1 MRLVVREGKPMNPVV
16 RSLAVVAL
24 AVAAVVPA
32 QEFRE
37 RQDYFKLSVPVE
49 TRNPQKIEV
58 VEVFSYGCIH
68 CYQLEPILNAWVLAQ
83 GDDVDFH
90 RVPMATRNLRTLAQ
104 AFFTAKELDILPKVH
119 MPMFENIHD
128 YGIDMSQPKW
138 IRRMFVTQ
146 AGVDEEEFMRTFD
159 SFAIATQVR
168 RADAQTRLYRVQGTP
183 TIIVDGRYL
192 VDTVS
197 AGSAEGMLLVVNH
210 LLAKER
216 AERESKAAE
225 KAAQGDVGEQ
235 ASESPTG

>member
-1 MRLVVREGKPMNPVV
+1 MRIVVREGKPMNLVS

-24 AVAAVVPA
+24 AVTVAVPA

-37 RQDYFKLSVPVE
+37 RQDYFRLPVPVE
-49 TRNPQKIEV
+49 TRDPAKIEV

-90 RVPMATRNLRTLAQ
+90 RVPMATRNLRALAQ
-104 AFFTAKELDILPKVH
+104 AFYTANQLDILPKVH
-119 MPMFENIHD
+119 MAMFAGIHD
-128 YGIDMSQPKW
+128 YGIDMSQPKH
-138 IRRMFVTQ
+138 IRRLFVRE
-146 AGVDEEEFMRTFD
+146 AGVDEEEFTRTFD
-159 SFAIATQVR
+159 SFAIATRVR
-168 RADAQTRLYRVQGTP
+168 QADAQTRLYRVQGTP

-216 AERESKAAE
+216 AERESEAE
-225 KAAQGDVGEQ
+225 KEDVGEKP
-235 ASESPTG
+235 APASPTG

>member
-1 MRLVVREGKPMNPVV
+1 MRIVVREGKPMNLVV
-16 RSLAVVAL
+16 RSLAVIAL
-24 AVAAVVPA
+24 AAAVAVPA
-32 QEFRE
+32 QEFKE
-37 RQDYFKLSVPVE
+37 RKDYFRLPVPVE
-49 TRNPQKIEV
+49 TRDPEKIEV

-104 AFFTAKELDILPKVH
+104 AFYTAKKLDVLPKVH
-119 MPMFENIHD
+119 MPLFENIHD
-128 YGIDMSQPKW
+128 YGIDMSRPQL

-146 AGVDEEEFMRTFD
+146 AGVDEEEFTRTFD
-159 SFAIATQVR
+159 SFAVATEVR

-216 AERESKAAE
+216 AERESEAAE
-225 KAAQGDVGEQ
+225 GGVEEQ
-235 ASESPTG
+235 APESPTS

>member
-1 MRLVVREGKPMNPVV
+1 MRIVVREGKPMNLVV

-24 AVAAVVPA
+24 AVTVAVPA

-37 RQDYFKLSVPVE
+37 RKDYFKLPVPVE
-49 TRNPQKIEV
+49 TRDPEKIEV

-68 CYQLEPILNAWVLAQ
+68 CYQLEPVLNAWVLAQ

-104 AFFTAKELDILPKVH
+104 AFYTAKQLDILPKVH
-119 MPMFENIHD
+119 MPMFEGIHD
-128 YGIDMSQPKW
+128 YGIDMSQPRQ
-138 IRRMFVTQ
+138 IERLFVRE
-146 AGVDEEEFMRTFD
+146 AGVDEEEFARTFD
-159 SFAIATQVR
+159 SFSIATRVR
-168 RADAQTRLYRVQGTP
+168 QADAQTRLYRVQGTP

-216 AERESKAAE
+216 AERA
-225 KAAQGDVGEQ
+225 GEAVEGLTEQ
-235 ASESPTG
+235 

>member
-1 MRLVVREGKPMNPVV
+1 MRIVVREGKPMNLVA

-24 AVAAVVPA
+24 AVTVAVPA

-37 RQDYFKLSVPVE
+37 RKDYFRLPVPVE
-49 TRNPQKIEV
+49 TRDSEKIEV

-104 AFFTAKELDILPKVH
+104 AFYTAKELDVLPKVH

-128 YGIDMSQPKW
+128 YGIDMSRPQL
-138 IRRMFVTQ
+138 IRRMFETQ
-146 AGVDEEEFMRTFD
+146 AGVDEEEFTRTFD
-159 SFAIATQVR
+159 SFAIATRVR
-168 RADAQTRLYRVQGTP
+168 QADAQTRLYRVQGTP

-216 AERESKAAE
+216 TARESE
-225 KAAQGDVGEQ
+225 AQAQKEGVEDQ
-235 ASESPTG
+235 SATASPTG

>member
-1 MRLVVREGKPMNPVV
+1 MRLVVPEGKSMKLVV

-24 AVAAVVPA
+24 ALTVAVPA

-37 RQDYFKLSVPVE
+37 RKDYFKLPVPVE
-49 TRNPQKIEV
+49 TRDPDKIEI

-104 AFFTAKELDILPKVH
+104 AFYTAQALDILPIVH

-128 YGIDMSQPKW
+128 YDLDMSRPQL

-146 AGVDEEEFMRTFD
+146 GGVDEEAFTRTFD
-159 SFAIATQVR
+159 SFAINTQVR
-168 RADAQTRLYRVQGTP
+168 QADAQTRLYRIQGTP

-197 AGSAEGMLLVVNH
+197 GGSAEGMLLVVNH
-210 LLAKER
+210 LIAKER
-216 AERESKAAE
+216 AERESEKPQGNAGEPSAA
-225 KAAQGDVGEQ
+225 
-235 ASESPTG
+235 P

>member
-1 MRLVVREGKPMNPVV
+1 MRLVVREGKPMNLVV

-24 AVAAVVPA
+24 AVTIAVPA

-37 RQDYFKLSVPVE
+37 RKDYFKLPVPVD
-49 TRNPQKIEV
+49 TRDPEKIEV
-58 VEVFSYGCIH
+58 VEVFSYGCVH
-68 CYQLEPILNAWVLAQ
+68 CYQLEPILNAWVTAQ

-104 AFFTAKELDILPKVH
+104 AFYTAKQLDVLPKVH

-128 YGIDMSQPKW
+128 YGIDMSRPQL
-138 IRRMFVTQ
+138 IRRMFATQ
-146 AGVDEEEFMRTFD
+146 AGVDEEEFTRTFD
-159 SFAIATQVR
+159 SFAIAIEVR

-216 AERESKAAE
+216 AERQSQAAE
-225 KAAQGDVGEQ
+225 GDVGEQ
-235 ASESPTG
+235 APASPTG

>member
-1 MRLVVREGKPMNPVV
+1 MRLVVREGRSMKLVV
-16 RSLAVVAL
+16 RTLAAIAL
-24 AVAAVVPA
+24 AMTVAVPA
-32 QEFRE
+32 QEFQE
-37 RQDYFKLSVPVE
+37 RKDYFKLPVPVE
-49 TRNPQKIEV
+49 TRDPGKIEV

-104 AFFTAKELDILPKVH
+104 AFYTAQQMDILAQVH

-128 YGIDMSQPKW
+128 YGLDMTRPQL

-146 AGVDEEEFMRTFD
+146 GGVDEEEFTRTFD
-159 SFAIATQVR
+159 SFAINTRVR
-168 RADAQTRLYRVQGTP
+168 QADAQTRLYRVQGTP
-183 TIIVDGRYL
+183 TIIVDGHYL

-210 LLAKER
+210 LIAKVR
-216 AERESKAAE
+216 AERESQA
-225 KAAQGDVGEQ
+225 GEGGVTEQ
-235 ASESPTG
+235 PAPATP

>member
-1 MRLVVREGKPMNPVV
+1 MRLVVREGKPMNLVV
-16 RSLAVVAL
+16 RSLAVIAL
-24 AVAAVVPA
+24 AATVAVPA
-32 QEFRE
+32 QEFKE
-37 RQDYFKLSVPVE
+37 RKDYFKLPVPVE
-49 TRNPQKIEV
+49 TRDPEKIEV

-104 AFFTAKELDILPKVH
+104 AFYTAKKLDVLPQVH

-128 YGIDMSQPKW
+128 YGIDMARPQL

-146 AGVDEEEFMRTFD
+146 AGVDEEEFTRTFD
-159 SFAIATQVR
+159 SFAIATEVR
-168 RADAQTRLYRVQGTP
+168 RADAQTRLYRIQGTP

-225 KAAQGDVGEQ
+225 GGVEEQ
-235 ASESPTG
+235 SPESPTG